1 MACKSGRFRK
11 RFGYFLGLDIEY
23 HADEVLA
30 LFHHVKYLQL
40 PDIYDIFD
48 IQSWD

>member
-1 MACKSGRFRK
+1 MYCISCAICK
-11 RFGYFLGLDIEY
+11 RFGFYLSLDIEY

-30 LFHHVKYLQL
+30 LFYHVKYLQL

-48 IQSWD
+48 I